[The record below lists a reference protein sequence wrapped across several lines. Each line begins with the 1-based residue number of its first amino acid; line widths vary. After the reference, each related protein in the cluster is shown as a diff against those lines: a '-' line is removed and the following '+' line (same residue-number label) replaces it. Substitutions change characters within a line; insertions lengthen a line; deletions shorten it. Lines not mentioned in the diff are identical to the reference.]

1 MNSTPFVRQYGI
13 LLTNGVLLYAKM
25 STKKTYR
32 GLQKEVVETLWRE
45 KLSHREADRL
55 YGLSNDRSKRWERI
69 YLEEGPEGLY
79 IERRGRKSKEG
90 TKSNYR
96 EVWKKTFWRKYSA

>member
-1 MNSTPFVRQYGI
+1 
-13 LLTNGVLLYAKM
+13 
-25 STKKTYR
+25 
-32 GLQKEVVETLWRE
+32 
-45 KLSHREADRL
+45 
-55 YGLSNDRSKRWERI
+55 LSNDRSKRWERI